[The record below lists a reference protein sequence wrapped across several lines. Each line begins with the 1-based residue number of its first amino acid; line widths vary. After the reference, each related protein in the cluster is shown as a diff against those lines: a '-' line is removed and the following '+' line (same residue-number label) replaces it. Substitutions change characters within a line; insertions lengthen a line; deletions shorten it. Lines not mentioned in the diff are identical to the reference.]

1 MAQAPQVD
9 YTVRVFDQFYNLDL
23 VVNADEYEVVLSFFR
38 KYSSTE
44 QIAKS
49 FTDAIFRVSNVTQIS
64 VMELLQSF
72 DAQDK
77 IKVQLTMAYYLNSIT
92 NNTLMYGVNQI
103 RVPNQ
108 AVARNVVQ

>member
-1 MAQAPQVD
+1 MAQAPQLD

-23 VVNADEYEVVLSFFR
+23 VVNAEEYEIVLSFFR

-44 QIAKS
+44 QIARS

-64 VMELLQSF
+64 VMDLLDSF

-77 IKVQLTMAYYLNSIT
+77 VQVQLTMAYYLNSISD
-92 NNTLMYGVNQI
+92 NTLLYGINQI
-103 RVPNQ
+103 RTPNQ
-108 AVARNVVQ
+108 AVSRNIVQ